1 MTEITLCPDKLGQMN
16 SLNFHEFSLIVV
28 SMETDVILACT
39 ISENA

>member
-16 SLNFHEFSLIVV
+16 SLNFHEFLLIMV
-28 SMETDVILACT
+28 SMKTDVNLAYT